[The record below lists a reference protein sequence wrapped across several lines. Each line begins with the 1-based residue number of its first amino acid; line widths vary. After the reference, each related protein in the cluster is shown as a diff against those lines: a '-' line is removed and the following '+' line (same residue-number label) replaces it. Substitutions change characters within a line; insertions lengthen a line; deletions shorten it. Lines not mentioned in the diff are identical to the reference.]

1 MNLKNVFL
9 VSLILAAGCNQQKV
23 TEKVIPGSQKQEQE
37 EAASVKKHDRNLGL
51 PQVEIPKENP
61 MSKEKVA
68 LGKKLFEDTRFSSTG
83 QVSCSTCHDEA
94 KGFTDHLV
102 KSEGINS
109 LKGTR
114 NSPTVLNAAFN
125 ATQFWDGRS
134 PTLEDQS
141 RHPFV
146 NSVEMGLKNHEP
158 ILEVVR
164 SDPDYVKAFKSVFNK
179 SGKDIKIEH
188 VTMAIGAFER
198 TVIAGNS
205 RFDQWYYAGEKS
217 LSDSE
222 LRGFQAFIGNGR
234 CVSCHMIEQSSG
246 LFTDHR
252 FHNIGVGINRVP
264 KDDVDRLVTEFLKA
278 NFNREEVDEKVLND
292 LKTSELGRFAV
303 TQNQNDIGAFK
314 TATLRNIELTAP
326 YMHDGSLKT
335 LEDVVEHYNRGGASS
350 DKEVITP
357 FLSGGIRPLNLT
369 EQEKK
374 DLVAFM
380 KSLTSTDLKK

>member
-1 MNLKNVFL
+1 MKLK
-9 VSLILAAGCNQQKV
+9 SAILMVMILGSACNKQKV
-23 TEKVIPGSQKQEQE
+23 TEKIIPKIQKQEQQE
-37 EAASVKKHDRNLGL
+37 VSKKYDKTLGL
-51 PQVEIPKENP
+51 PQVEIPKDNP
-61 MSKEKVA
+61 MSQEKVA
-68 LGKKLFEDTRFSSTG
+68 LGKRLFEDTRFSSTG
-83 QVSCSTCHDEA
+83 EVSCSTCHDENKA
-94 KGFTDHLV
+94 FVDGLV
-102 KSEGINS
+102 VSEGIKG

-114 NSPTVLNAAFN
+114 NAPTVLNSAFN
-125 ATQFWDGRS
+125 TSQFWDGRS

-164 SDPDYVKAFKSVFNK
+164 TDPDYVRAFKSVFNK
-179 SGKDIKIEH
+179 SGKEIKIEH

-198 TVIAGNS
+198 TILAGNS
-205 RFDQWYYAGEKS
+205 RFDQWYFKGEKT
-217 LSDSE
+217 LSDKE
-222 LRGFQAFIGNGR
+222 VRGFQTFVGNGR
-234 CVSCHMIEQSSG
+234 CVSCHTVEQSSG
-246 LFTDHR
+246 LFIDNR

-264 KDDVDRLVTEFLKA
+264 KEDLDRLVGEFLRA

-314 TATLRNIELTAP
+314 TATLRNIDLTAP

-335 LEDVVEHYNRGGASS
+335 LEEVVEHYDRGGASS

-369 EQEKK
+369 KQEKE

-380 KSLTSTDLKK
+380 KALTSTNLEQ

>member
-1 MNLKNVFL
+1 MNLKSVFL
-9 VSLILAAGCNQQKV
+9 MALVLAAGCNEQKV
-23 TEKVIPGSQKQEQE
+23 KEKIVPHTEKQEQE
-37 EAASVKKHDRNLGL
+37 EAPKKFDRNLGL
-51 PQVEIPKENP
+51 PQVEIPKNNP

-83 QVSCSTCHDEA
+83 EVSCSTCHDEA
-94 KGFTDHLV
+94 KGFTDQLV
-102 KSEGINS
+102 VSEGING

-114 NSPTVLNAAFN
+114 NAPTVLNAAFN

-164 SDPDYVKAFKSVFNK
+164 TDPEYVKAFKTVFNK
-179 SGKDIKIEH
+179 SVKEIKIEH

-205 RFDQWYYAGEKS
+205 RFDQWYYKGEKS

-222 LRGFQAFIGNGR
+222 LRGFQTFIGNGR
-234 CVSCHMIEQSSG
+234 CVSCHAIEQSSG

-264 KDDVDRLVTEFLKA
+264 KEDVDRLVTEFLKA

-314 TATLRNIELTAP
+314 TSTLRNIDLTAP

-369 EQEKK
+369 DQEKK

-380 KSLTSTDLKK
+380 KSLTSTDLEKK

>member
-1 MNLKNVFL
+1 MILKNVFFMA
-9 VSLILAAGCNQQKV
+9 LILAASCNKQEVK
-23 TEKVIPGSQKQEQE
+23 ERVISKGEKQEQE
-37 EAASVKKHDRNLGL
+37 EATTKFDHTLGL
-51 PQVEIPKENP
+51 PKLEIPKDNP

-68 LGKKLFEDTRFSSTG
+68 LGKKLFDDTRFSSTG
-83 QVSCSTCHDEA
+83 QVSCATCHDEA
-94 KGFTDHLV
+94 KGFTDRLE
-102 KSEGINS
+102 KAEGING

-125 ATQFWDGRS
+125 DTQFWDGRS

-158 ILEVVR
+158 ILEIVR
-164 SDPDYVKAFKSVFNK
+164 TDPDYVKAFKTVFNK
-179 SGKDIKIEH
+179 SGKEIKIEH

-205 RFDQWYYAGEKS
+205 RFDQWYFKGEKT

-222 LRGFQAFIGNGR
+222 LRGFQTFIGNGR
-234 CVSCHMIEQSSG
+234 CVSCHALEQSTG

-264 KDDVDRLVTEFLKA
+264 RKDVDRLVSEFLKA

-314 TATLRNIELTAP
+314 TSTLRNIDLTAP

-335 LEDVVEHYNRGGASS
+335 LEDVVEHYDRGGASS
-350 DKEVITP
+350 DKEVISP

-369 EQEKK
+369 DQEKK

-380 KSLTSTDLKK
+380 KSLTSSELKKK